1 MSSRDGVTF
10 HRWDEGFLRPGI
22 ERPGTWNYGQQF
34 IAWHSVETASALEGA
49 PNELSL
55 YATEGNWV
63 ANAKTLRRYT
73 LRLDGFVSAHASA
86 KGGEL
91 LTKPIEFS
99 GGMLSLNFA
108 TSAAGSVKVELQDAR
123 GQSLPGFQLNDCD
136 ELFGD
141 TLDRNVS
148 WKGNVDVSSA
158 AGKAVRLRIALRDA
172 DLYSFQFRN

>member
-1 MSSRDGVTF
+1 
-10 HRWDEGFLRPGI
+10 
-22 ERPGTWNYGQQF
+22 
-34 IAWHSVETASALEGA
+34 
-49 PNELSL
+49 
-55 YATEGNWV
+55 V

-99 GGMLSLNFA
+99 GGALSLNFA
-108 TSAAGSVKVELQDAR
+108 TSAAGSVKVELQDAQ
-123 GQSLPGFQLNDCD
+123 GQPLPGFHLFDCN

-141 TLDRNVS
+141 TLDRKVS
-148 WKGNVDVSSA
+148 WKGKVDVSSA
-158 AGKAVRLRIALRDA
+158 AGKSVRLKFALRDA